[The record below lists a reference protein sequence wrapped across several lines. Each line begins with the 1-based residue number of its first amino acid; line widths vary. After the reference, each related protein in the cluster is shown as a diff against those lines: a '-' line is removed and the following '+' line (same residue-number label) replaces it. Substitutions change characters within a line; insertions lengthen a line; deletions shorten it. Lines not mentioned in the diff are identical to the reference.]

1 MQKNKL
7 IILIICVLLI
17 IAIPVLYFFVVDKKD
32 VLTSQAKYIHNE
44 GFTQGTTYSVTYQQ
58 PKEIDLQ
65 KKIEERLHEFDMSL
79 SSYIPNSIISRINRN
94 DTTVKTDIL
103 FETMFNAAQEAS
115 ERTNGALDITVG
127 PLVKAWGFAFGNKD
141 HSKLPNVADFMSY
154 IGYEKVRIKDH
165 KVIKDD
171 PRIVIDANSIAQG
184 YSSDVIAK
192 LLENNGCKNY
202 MVEIGGE
209 IVCKGLNDKGNKWR
223 IGIDKAIDD
232 STSTTEQLQTIIS
245 ITDCAVTT
253 AGGYRKF
260 YIKDGKKYSHII
272 NPHTGRPIDNNMLS
286 VTVIALKG
294 IISDAYDTPF
304 MVLGVDSCLKICKS
318 IPGMECYIIYTD
330 KNGKN
335 QVIYSD
341 GFKKYLT
348 Q

>member
-1 MQKNKL
+1 MKNKSL
-7 IILIICVLLI
+7 IFSTLALILM
-17 IAIPVLYFFVVDKKD
+17 IAGLGVYFLSKKE
-32 VLTSQAKYIHNE
+32 VKYIHNE
-44 GFTQGTTYSVTYQQ
+44 GEAQGTTYSITYLQ
-58 PKEIDLQ
+58 PNGIDLQ
-65 KKIEERLHEFDMSL
+65 NKIEARLHEFDMSL

-94 DTTVKTDIL
+94 DPTVRTDVL
-103 FETMFNAAQEAS
+103 FETMFNEAQEVS
-115 ERTNGALDITVG
+115 KRTSGALDITVG

-141 HSKLPNVADFMSY
+141 HSKLPNVSDFLPY
-154 IGYEKVRIKDH
+154 IGYEKVRLKDH

-171 PRIVIDANSIAQG
+171 PRILIDANSIAQG
-184 YSSDVIAK
+184 YSSDIIAK
-192 LLENNGCKNY
+192 LLQDNKCQNY

-209 IVCKGLNDKGNKWR
+209 IVCKGLNDKGQKWR

-232 STSTTEQLQTIIS
+232 STSTTDELQTIIS

-286 VTVIALKG
+286 VTVVAPTG
-294 IISDAYDTPF
+294 IMADAYDTPF
-304 MVLGVDSCLKICKS
+304 MVLGVDSCLKICKRT
-318 IPGMECYIIYTD
+318 PGLECYLIYSDNKGKNKIIYT
-330 KNGKN
+330 K
-335 QVIYSD
+335 

>member
-1 MQKNKL
+1 MKNKSL
-7 IILIICVLLI
+7 IFSTLALILIIAGLGV
-17 IAIPVLYFFVVDKKD
+17 YFLSKKE
-32 VLTSQAKYIHNE
+32 VKYIHNE
-44 GFTQGTTYSVTYQQ
+44 GEAQGTTYSITYLQ
-58 PKEIDLQ
+58 PNGIDLQ
-65 KKIEERLHEFDMSL
+65 NKIEARLHEFDMSL

-94 DTTVKTDIL
+94 DPTVRTDVL
-103 FETMFNAAQEAS
+103 FETMFNEAQEVS
-115 ERTNGALDITVG
+115 KRTSGALDITVG

-141 HSKLPNVADFMSY
+141 HSKLPNVSDFLPY
-154 IGYEKVRIKDH
+154 IGYEKVRLKDH

-171 PRIVIDANSIAQG
+171 PRILIDANSIAQG
-184 YSSDVIAK
+184 YSSDIIAK
-192 LLENNGCKNY
+192 LLQDNKCQNY

-209 IVCKGLNDKGNKWR
+209 IVCKGLNDKGQKWR

-232 STSTTEQLQTIIS
+232 STSTTDELQTIIS

-286 VTVIALKG
+286 VTVVAPTG
-294 IISDAYDTPF
+294 IMADAYDTPF
-304 MVLGVDSCLKICKS
+304 MVLGVDSCLKICKRT
-318 IPGMECYIIYTD
+318 PGLECYLIYSDNKGKNKIIYT
-330 KNGKN
+330 K
-335 QVIYSD
+335 

>member
-1 MQKNKL
+1 MKNKSL
-7 IILIICVLLI
+7 IFSTLALILIIAALGV
-17 IAIPVLYFFVVDKKD
+17 YFLSKKE
-32 VLTSQAKYIHNE
+32 VKYIHNE
-44 GFTQGTTYSVTYQQ
+44 GEAQGTTYSITYLQ
-58 PKEIDLQ
+58 PNGIDLQ
-65 KKIEERLHEFDMSL
+65 NKIEARLHEFDMSL

-94 DTTVKTDIL
+94 DPTVRTDVL
-103 FETMFNAAQEAS
+103 FETMFNEAQKVS
-115 ERTNGALDITVG
+115 KRTSGALDITVG

-141 HSKLPNVADFMSY
+141 HSKLPNVSDFLPY
-154 IGYEKVRIKDH
+154 IGYEKVRLKDH

-171 PRIVIDANSIAQG
+171 PRILIDANSIAQG
-184 YSSDVIAK
+184 YSSDIIAK
-192 LLENNGCKNY
+192 LLQDNKCQNY

-209 IVCKGLNDKGNKWR
+209 IVCKGLNDKGQKWR

-232 STSTTEQLQTIIS
+232 STSTTDELQTIIS

-286 VTVIALKG
+286 VTVVAPTG
-294 IISDAYDTPF
+294 IMADAYDTPF
-304 MVLGVDSCLKICKS
+304 MVLGVDSCLKICKRT
-318 IPGMECYIIYTD
+318 PGLECYLIYSDNKGKNKIIYT
-330 KNGKN
+330 K
-335 QVIYSD
+335 

>member
-1 MQKNKL
+1 MKNKSL
-7 IILIICVLLI
+7 IFSTLALILIIAGLGV
-17 IAIPVLYFFVVDKKD
+17 YFLSKKG
-32 VLTSQAKYIHNE
+32 VKYIHNE
-44 GFTQGTTYSVTYQQ
+44 GEAQGTTYSITYLQ
-58 PKEIDLQ
+58 PNGIDLQ
-65 KKIEERLHEFDMSL
+65 NKIEARLHEFDMSL

-94 DTTVKTDIL
+94 DPTVRTDVL
-103 FETMFNAAQEAS
+103 FETMFNEAQEVS
-115 ERTNGALDITVG
+115 KRTSGALDITVG

-141 HSKLPNVADFMSY
+141 HSKLPNVSDFLPY
-154 IGYEKVRIKDH
+154 IGYEKVRLKDH

-171 PRIVIDANSIAQG
+171 PRILIDANSIAQG
-184 YSSDVIAK
+184 YSSDIIAK
-192 LLENNGCKNY
+192 LLQDNKCQNY

-209 IVCKGLNDKGNKWR
+209 IVCKGLNDKGQKWR

-232 STSTTEQLQTIIS
+232 STSTTNELQTIIS

-286 VTVIALKG
+286 VTVVAPTG
-294 IISDAYDTPF
+294 IMADAYDTPF
-304 MVLGVDSCLKICKS
+304 MVLGVDSCLKICKRT
-318 IPGMECYIIYTD
+318 PGLECYLIYSDNKGKNKIIYT
-330 KNGKN
+330 K
-335 QVIYSD
+335 

>member
-1 MQKNKL
+1 MNKNWL
-7 IILIICVLLI
+7 IILIIAVLFIVIASVSYFLI
-17 IAIPVLYFFVVDKKD
+17 FNKKEAQ
-32 VLTSQAKYIHNE
+32 QAKVEYIHNQGE
-44 GFTQGTTYSVTYQQ
+44 TQGTTYSITYQQ
-58 PKEIDLQ
+58 PDGIDLQ
-65 KKIEERLHEFDMSL
+65 NKIEARLHEFDMSL

-94 DTTVKTDIL
+94 DTTVRTDVL
-103 FETMFNAAQEAS
+103 FETMFNEAQKVS
-115 ERTNGALDITVG
+115 QITHGALDITVG

-141 HSKLPNVADFMSY
+141 HSKLPNVSDFLPY
-154 IGYEKVRIKDH
+154 IGYEKVRLKDH

-171 PRIVIDANSIAQG
+171 PRILIDANSIAQG

-192 LLENNGCKNY
+192 LLQENKCQNY

-209 IVCKGLNDKGNKWR
+209 IVCKGLNDKGQKWR
-223 IGIDKAIDD
+223 VGIDKAIDD
-232 STSTTEQLQTIIS
+232 STSTTNELQTIIS

-272 NPHTGRPIDNNMLS
+272 NPHTGRPIENNMLS
-286 VTVIALKG
+286 VTVIAPTG
-294 IISDAYDTPF
+294 IQADAYDTPF

-318 IPGMECYIIYTD
+318 IPGMECYLIYTD
-330 KNGKN
+330 KDGKN
-335 QVIYSD
+335 QIAYSD

>member
-1 MQKNKL
+1 MKNKSL
-7 IILIICVLLI
+7 IFSTLALILIIAGLGV
-17 IAIPVLYFFVVDKKD
+17 YFLSKKE
-32 VLTSQAKYIHNE
+32 VKYIHNE
-44 GFTQGTTYSVTYQQ
+44 GEAQGTTYSITYLQ
-58 PKEIDLQ
+58 PNGIDLQ
-65 KKIEERLHEFDMSL
+65 NKIEARLHEFDMSL

-94 DTTVKTDIL
+94 DTTVRTDVL
-103 FETMFNAAQEAS
+103 FETMFNEAQEVS
-115 ERTNGALDITVG
+115 KRTSGALDITVG

-141 HSKLPNVADFMSY
+141 HSKLPNVSDFLPY
-154 IGYEKVRIKDH
+154 IGYEKVRLKDH

-171 PRIVIDANSIAQG
+171 PRILIDANSIAQG
-184 YSSDVIAK
+184 YSSDIIAK
-192 LLENNGCKNY
+192 LLQDNKCQNY

-209 IVCKGLNDKGNKWR
+209 IVCKGLNDKGQKWR

-232 STSTTEQLQTIIS
+232 STSTTDELQTIIS

-286 VTVIALKG
+286 VTVVAPTG
-294 IISDAYDTPF
+294 IMADAYDTPF
-304 MVLGVDSCLKICKS
+304 MVLGVDSCLKICKRT
-318 IPGMECYIIYTD
+318 PGLECYLIYSDNKGKNKIIYT
-330 KNGKN
+330 K
-335 QVIYSD
+335 

>member
-1 MQKNKL
+1 MKGKGFVILFIGLFLLAIGTVVYFMSQSKVKN
-7 IILIICVLLI
+7 V
-17 IAIPVLYFFVVDKKD
+17 P
-32 VLTSQAKYIHNE
+32 QASYIHNQ
-44 GFTQGTTYSVTYQQ
+44 GDTQGTTYSITYQQ
-58 PKEIDLQ
+58 PEGLDLQ
-65 KKIEERLHEFDMSL
+65 DKIEKRLHEFDMSL
-79 SSYIPNSIISRINRN
+79 STYIPNSIISRVNRN
-94 DTTVKTDIL
+94 DTTVRTDEL
-103 FETMFNAAQEAS
+103 FEVMFNEAHEVS
-115 ERTNGALDITVG
+115 IRTNGALDITVG

-141 HSKLPNVADFMSY
+141 HSKLPNVSDFMSY

-165 KVIKDD
+165 KVIKAD

-192 LLENNGCKNY
+192 LLDDNKCKNY

-209 IVCKGLNDKGNKWR
+209 IVCKGLNDKGQKWR

-232 STSTTEQLQTIIS
+232 STSTTEELQIIIS

-286 VTVIALKG
+286 VTVIAPTG
-294 IISDAYDTPF
+294 IIADAYDTPF
-304 MVLGVDSCLKICKS
+304 MVLGVDSCMKICKS
-318 IPGMECYIIYTD
+318 IPGMECYVIYID

-341 GFKKYLT
+341 GFKKYIT

>member
-1 MQKNKL
+1 MKSKFL
-7 IILIICVLLI
+7 IFSILLLLLI
-17 IAIPVLYFFVVDKKD
+17 VSALVFNFLPKTEV
-32 VLTSQAKYIHNE
+32 KYIHNE
-44 GFTQGTTYSVTYQQ
+44 GETQGTTYSITYLQ
-58 PKEIDLQ
+58 PEGIDLQ
-65 KKIEERLHEFDMSL
+65 KKIEVRLHEFDMSL

-103 FETMFNAAQEAS
+103 FETMFNEAQEVS
-115 ERTNGALDITVG
+115 KRTNGALDITVG

-141 HSKLPNVADFMSY
+141 HSKLPNVTDFLPY
-154 IGYEKVRIKDH
+154 IGYQKVRLKDH

-171 PRIVIDANSIAQG
+171 PRILIDANSIAQG

-192 LLENNGCKNY
+192 LLQDNKCQNY

-209 IVCKGLNDKGNKWR
+209 IVCKGLNEKGQKWR

-232 STSTTEQLQTIIS
+232 STSTTEELQTIIS

-260 YIKDGKKYSHII
+260 YIKNGKKYSHII

-286 VTVIALKG
+286 VTVIAPTG
-294 IISDAYDTPF
+294 ILADAYDTPF

-318 IPGMECYIIYTD
+318 ISGMECYLIYND
-330 KNGKN
+330 KDGKN
-335 QVIYSD
+335 KIVYSK

-348 Q
+348 K

>member
-1 MQKNKL
+1 MRKKGL
-7 IILIICVLLI
+7 IILVIGLFFL
-17 IAIPVLYFFVVDKKD
+17 AGALSYYFWQKSEVRRESNV
-32 VLTSQAKYIHNE
+32 AYIHNQ
-44 GFTQGTTYSVTYQQ
+44 GDTQGTTYSITYQQ
-58 PKEIDLQ
+58 PEGLDLQ
-65 KKIEERLHEFDMSL
+65 PKIEERLHEFDLSL
-79 SSYIPNSIISRINRN
+79 STYIPNSIISRINRN
-94 DTTVKTDIL
+94 DTTVRTDEL
-103 FETMFNAAQEAS
+103 FETMFNEAHEVS
-115 ERTNGALDITVG
+115 KRTGGALDITVG

-286 VTVIALKG
+286 VTVIAPKG
-294 IISDAYDTPF
+294 IIADAYDTPF

>member
-1 MQKNKL
+1 MKGKGFVILFIGLFLLAIGTVAYFMSQSKVKN
-7 IILIICVLLI
+7 V
-17 IAIPVLYFFVVDKKD
+17 PQTNYF
-32 VLTSQAKYIHNE
+32 HNQ
-44 GFTQGTTYSVTYQQ
+44 GDTQGTTYSITYQQ
-58 PKEIDLQ
+58 PEGLDLQ
-65 KKIEERLHEFDMSL
+65 DKIEKRLHEFDMSL
-79 SSYIPNSIISRINRN
+79 STYIPNSIISRVNRN
-94 DTTVKTDIL
+94 DTTVRIDEL
-103 FETMFNAAQEAS
+103 FEVMFNEAHEVS
-115 ERTNGALDITVG
+115 RRTNGALDITVG

-141 HSKLPNVADFMSY
+141 HSKLPNVSDFMSY

-184 YSSDVIAK
+184 YSSDIIAK
-192 LLENNGCKNY
+192 LLDDNKCQNY

-209 IVCKGLNDKGNKWR
+209 IVCKGLNDKGQKWR

-232 STSTTEQLQTIIS
+232 STSTTEELQTIIS

-272 NPHTGRPIDNNMLS
+272 NPHTGRPIENNMLS
-286 VTVIALKG
+286 VTVIAPKG
-294 IISDAYDTPF
+294 IIADAYDTPF
-304 MVLGVDSCLKICKS
+304 MELGVDSCMKICKS
-318 IPGMECYIIYTD
+318 IPGMECYVIYTD

-341 GFKKYLT
+341 GFKKYIT

>member
-1 MQKNKL
+1 MKNKSL
-7 IILIICVLLI
+7 IFSTLALILM
-17 IAIPVLYFFVVDKKD
+17 IAGLGVYFLSKKE
-32 VLTSQAKYIHNE
+32 VKYIHNE
-44 GFTQGTTYSVTYQQ
+44 GEAQGTTYSITYLQ
-58 PKEIDLQ
+58 PNGIDLQ
-65 KKIEERLHEFDMSL
+65 NKIEARLHEFDMSL

-94 DTTVKTDIL
+94 DTTVRTDVL
-103 FETMFNAAQEAS
+103 FETMFNEAQEVS
-115 ERTNGALDITVG
+115 KRTSGALDITVG

-141 HSKLPNVADFMSY
+141 HSKLPNVSDFLPY
-154 IGYEKVRIKDH
+154 IGYEKVRLKDH

-171 PRIVIDANSIAQG
+171 PRILIDANSIAQG
-184 YSSDVIAK
+184 YSSDIIAK
-192 LLENNGCKNY
+192 LLQDNKCQNY

-209 IVCKGLNDKGNKWR
+209 IVCKGLNDKGQKWR

-232 STSTTEQLQTIIS
+232 STSTTDELQTIIS

-286 VTVIALKG
+286 VTVVAPTG
-294 IISDAYDTPF
+294 IMADAYDTPF
-304 MVLGVDSCLKICKS
+304 MVLGVDSCLKICKRT
-318 IPGMECYIIYTD
+318 PGLECYLIYSDNKGKNKIIYT
-330 KNGKN
+330 K
-335 QVIYSD
+335 